1 MSWNTQPAWGAG
13 SPVLTPGFFPLN
25 KWPDM
30 SDKIVLTVGL
40 DEHHL
45 QRQGGEAKL
54 DYRFQTLKSSLPT
67 DSKQAMSL
75 LSVHH

>member
-1 MSWNTQPAWGAG
+1 
-13 SPVLTPGFFPLN
+13 
-25 KWPDM
+25 M

-40 DEHHL
+40 NEHHL
-45 QRQGGEAKL
+45 QRQGGEGKL